1 MTTTVA
7 GSPLEVEQRQRVRWL
22 WLNRPERR
30 NALDEALI
38 EAFDGAIGDAERD
51 PGTDVLVI
59 AGTGPSFCAGAD
71 LEALLAYAE
80 AGRSPL
86 GFLERVSAT
95 FSRLERSPLPVVA
108 ALHGHAVAGGLE
120 LALAADVVV
129 AAGSTLIG
137 DGHLRNG
144 LVPGGGSSVR
154 LPRKVGAGKA
164 RWLLL
169 TGELVP
175 AAALAGE
182 GWLHSLVPDHR
193 LQDVADQLAGRLAEA
208 AGPSQSLLKGLL
220 AEIDGE
226 PPEAALRRE
235 LEVIDENWD
244 AQAIA
249 ARLRAFLAGRRPE
262 VAGIDGARAQRT
274 AT

>member
-1 MTTTVA
+1 MRTVA
-7 GSPLEVEQRQRVRWL
+7 EPPLESEQRQRVRWL
-22 WLNRPERR
+22 WLNRPQRR
-30 NALDEALI
+30 NALDEGLIAAL
-38 EAFDGAIGDAERD
+38 DGAIADAERD

-59 AGTGPSFCAGAD
+59 AGTGASFCAGAD

-144 LVPGGGSSVR
+144 LLPGGGSSVR
-154 LPRKVGAGKA
+154 LPRKVGAAKA

-175 AAALAGE
+175 AAAFEGD
-182 GWLHSLVPDHR
+182 GWLHSVVPEHR
-193 LQDVADQLAGRLAEA
+193 LHDVADQLAGRLAEA
-208 AGPSQSLLKGLL
+208 AGPTQSLLKGLL
-220 AEIDGE
+220 AEIDTQ
-226 PPEAALRRE
+226 PPEPALRRE
-235 LEVIDENWD
+235 LEAFAENWD
-244 AQAIA
+244 AAAIA
-249 ARLRAFLAGRRPE
+249 SRLRAFLAGRRPE
-262 VAGIDGARAQRT
+262 VAGLDGARPEREAS
-274 AT
+274 